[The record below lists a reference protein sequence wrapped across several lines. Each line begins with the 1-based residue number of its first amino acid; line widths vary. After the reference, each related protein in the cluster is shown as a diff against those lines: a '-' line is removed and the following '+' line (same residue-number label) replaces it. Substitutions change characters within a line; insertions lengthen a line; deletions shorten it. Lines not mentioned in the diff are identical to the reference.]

1 MSLFGEVSDECRA
14 SMVGE
19 SGGEPKAVRPI
30 VPALHMSTGRDS
42 RLMTRRTASND
53 FEVVYRPSHGSI
65 L

>member
-30 VPALHMSTGRDS
+30 LPALHMSMGRDS
-42 RLMTRRTASND
+42 WCMMRRTASNG
-53 FEVVYRPSHGSI
+53 FEIVYRPSHGSI